1 MRISRSARQFAA
13 ARPARP
19 RRRSLPALEWVEDA
33 AGLCARATVVGNRS
47 LLVENFTGIL
57 DFTDARVRLDTAR
70 GPLCVTGSG
79 LSLRDVRPGA
89 LIVRGDIARVELPCA
104 GGDAPDEG

>member
-1 MRISRSARQFAA
+1 MRISRSAKDASR
-13 ARPARP
+13 ARARVP

-33 AGLCARATVVGNRS
+33 AGRCARATVIGNRS
-47 LLVENFTGIL
+47 LLVENHTGIL
-57 DFTDARVRLDTAR
+57 SFTDRRVQLDTAR

-79 LSLRDVRPGA
+79 LALRDVRPGA